1 MRLCQYWY
9 AEGWAGEGVGDL
21 FKNKK
26 IFRFQ
31 ANSELHVGLLLV
43 YSTAINFFL
52 KSFQILSFNS

>member
-1 MRLCQYWY
+1 MRICQYWY

-31 ANSELHVGLLLV
+31 TNSELHVGLLLV
-43 YSTAINFFL
+43 YSTTINFF
-52 KSFQILSFNS
+52 KEFSDIIF